1 MATMTN
7 HKLNNGGFSLITLV
21 QVLQLKLNINDKEFM
36 KCTFHNH
43 IMNAQTCEL
52 SGYHEQTNICSSAR
66 FFIKDLLNTLLT
78 CCSINRRKVSGDS
91 SSTDFRNSSRIF
103 ISKVPNK
110 HSLPRLSKR
119 ALFSITKSR
128 DHPSS
133 SSLPPRKIT
142 LFMLRELLL
151 LK

>member
-1 MATMTN
+1 M
-7 HKLNNGGFSLITLV
+7 ITLV
-21 QVLQLKLNINDKEFM
+21 QVLQLKLNTNDQEFM
-36 KCTFHNH
+36 KCTFH

-52 SGYHEQTNICSSAR
+52 SGYHEQINICSSVR
-66 FFIKDLLNTLLT
+66 FFIKDLMNTLLT

-103 ISKVPNK
+103 MSKVPNK

-133 SSLPPRKIT
+133 SSLPPRKIFLIYAQRT
-142 LFMLRELLL
+142 FTFEMKLYQGFFN
-151 LK
+151 K

>member
-1 MATMTN
+1 M
-7 HKLNNGGFSLITLV
+7 ITLV
-21 QVLQLKLNINDKEFM
+21 QVLQLKLNTNDQEFM
-36 KCTFHNH
+36 TCTIH

-52 SGYHEQTNICSSAR
+52 FGYHEQINICSSAR

>member
-1 MATMTN
+1 M
-7 HKLNNGGFSLITLV
+7 ITLV
-21 QVLQLKLNINDKEFM
+21 QVLQLKLNTNDQEFM
-36 KCTFHNH
+36 TCTIH
-43 IMNAQTCEL
+43 ITNAQTCEL
-52 SGYHEQTNICSSAR
+52 FGYHEQINICSSAR

-78 CCSINRRKVSGDS
+78 SCSINRRKVSGDS

-128 DHPSS
+128 DAPSS
-133 SSLPPRKIT
+133 SSLPPREVT
-142 LFMLRELLL
+142 SFMLRGLLL